1 MEEYNVVV
9 PKQCVKHPNK
19 KAKYVCEHDDMYICS
34 KCIVTDHKGH
44 PINEINEDSKTQ
56 ALMKKSQVLQKK
68 IDASMSETL
77 TFEEELLD
85 VHEQLERA
93 REASLNQLDEKLDY
107 LVEMLRHRIETLQQT
122 VDRHYKKQNLSLKEA
137 LKNVERRKTSL
148 ERLSEKLNTIM
159 SSHIQTDFKLDRL
172 EEDFIQINRS
182 YDCPFH

>member
-1 MEEYNVVV
+1 
-9 PKQCVKHPNK
+9 
-19 KAKYVCEHDDMYICS
+19 
-34 KCIVTDHKGH
+34 
-44 PINEINEDSKTQ
+44 
-56 ALMKKSQVLQKK
+56 
-68 IDASMSETL
+68 MSETL
-77 TFEEELLD
+77 TLEEELLD